1 MKYSGLG
8 SMVETKVVA
17 HVRPPRV
24 LLVEDN
30 TLIALDL
37 EEILKGYGCR
47 VVGPSMTVR
56 EALEVLD
63 REEVD
68 IAVVDYLLEDGE
80 AAPLARALDVKG
92 IPYAIC
98 TGAGGAEL
106 CTRYPNTPILGKPY
120 SPDDVSIV
128 VNSLIASRLAAS

>member
-1 MKYSGLG
+1 M
-8 SMVETKVVA
+8 ETKIFG

-68 IAVVDYLLEDGE
+68 IAVVDYLSRTAKRRRSRVGTRPSRASHLRS
-80 AAPLARALDVKG
+80 AP
-92 IPYAIC
+92 
-98 TGAGGAEL
+98 GAG
-106 CTRYPNTPILGKPY
+106 
-120 SPDDVSIV
+120 S
-128 VNSLIASRLAAS
+128 

>member
-1 MKYSGLG
+1 MKYSGSG
-8 SMVETKVVA
+8 SMVETKIFG

-37 EEILKGYGCR
+37 EEILKEYGCR

-92 IPYAIC
+92 IPFAIC

-120 SPDDVSIV
+120 NPDDVSMV

>member
-1 MKYSGLG
+1 MYSRSA
-8 SMVETKVVA
+8 SMVETNIFG

-68 IAVVDYLLEDGE
+68 IAVIDYLLEDGE
-80 AAPLARALDVKG
+80 ASPLTRALDVKG
-92 IPYAIC
+92 IPFAIC

-106 CTRYPNTPILGKPY
+106 CSLYPNTPILGKPY
-120 SPDDVSIV
+120 NPEDVSMV
-128 VNSLIASRLAAS
+128 VNSLIASRLAAI